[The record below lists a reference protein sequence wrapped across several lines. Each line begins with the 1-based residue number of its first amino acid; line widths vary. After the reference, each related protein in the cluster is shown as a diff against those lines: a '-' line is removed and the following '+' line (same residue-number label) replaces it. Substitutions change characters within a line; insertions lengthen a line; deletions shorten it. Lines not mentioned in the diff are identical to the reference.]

1 MKDKSR
7 CLDCAGT
14 IDECKCGEKK
24 DDRFWGGKMK
34 YIYRTL
40 SFPFVL
46 IGYLGTLIGCV
57 IAFPFWLWDVK
68 CREAREWWWKIFY

>member
-1 MKDKSR
+1 MR
-7 CLDCAGT
+7 
-14 IDECKCGEKK
+14 
-24 DDRFWGGKMK
+24 

-46 IGYLGTLIGCV
+46 IGYLGILIGCV

-68 CREAREWWWKIFY
+68 LKDAREWWWNIF